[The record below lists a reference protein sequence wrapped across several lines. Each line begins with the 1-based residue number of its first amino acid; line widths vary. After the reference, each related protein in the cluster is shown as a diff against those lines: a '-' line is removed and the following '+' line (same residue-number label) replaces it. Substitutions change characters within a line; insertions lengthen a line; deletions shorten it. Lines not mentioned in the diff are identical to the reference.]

1 MSQAHTAALPASPGL
16 PPSQVVTRPIQTL
29 SMSEGQL
36 LMREW
41 HSDGRPTPAASPGCL
56 LEMKMFS
63 AHLPQMSH
71 SWPLAEQIPLI
82 PMLRSKHH

>member
-16 PPSQVVTRPIQTL
+16 PPSQVVTHPIQTL

-41 HSDGRPTPAASPGCL
+41 HSDGHPTPAASPGCL

-63 AHLPQMSH
+63 AQGSTDEPASDEPQMSH
-71 SWPLAEQIPLI
+71 SWPLAEHSL
-82 PMLRSKHH
+82 